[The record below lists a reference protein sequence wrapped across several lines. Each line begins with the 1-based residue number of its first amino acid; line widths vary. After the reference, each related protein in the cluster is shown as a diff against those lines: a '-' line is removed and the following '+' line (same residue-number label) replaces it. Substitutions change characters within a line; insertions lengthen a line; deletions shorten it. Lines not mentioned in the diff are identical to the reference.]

1 MLDIYL
7 KSYKLNENHFR
18 MIKSLSFVFLFEK
31 GYFLVQVFNLVY
43 VDVNIVEENEIVILD
58 EI

>member
-1 MLDIYL
+1 
-7 KSYKLNENHFR
+7 
-18 MIKSLSFVFLFEK
+18 
-31 GYFLVQVFNLVY
+31 LVQVFNLVY